1 MNKQFKQLPKPER
14 DPDQKLEIQ
23 EQNIS
28 KLPRWFLPG
37 IILLIIGIS
46 TYLLAQN
53 LREEIPPA
61 SAESIRAIGPETAP
75 VVIAEYADFACITCR
90 AWHQLGIKD
99 RVIEAYG
106 EQVRFEWHDFPV
118 TSPASP
124 KAAEAGFCAHDQGDF
139 WAYHEVV
146 FDNAPALSVDNL
158 IQYAGEIGL
167 DAAQFT
173 ECLESGR
180 YALSVEAEL
189 KAASNLGLFSVP
201 SFIVND
207 QRLIGPPSFEQLS
220 ATIDAIL
227 QAAD

>member
-1 MNKQFKQLPKPER
+1 MTKQYKQSPKTDG
-14 DPDQKLEIQ
+14 DPQQKPDSQ
-23 EQNIS
+23 EQNKS

-37 IILLIIGIS
+37 IILVIIGIS
-46 TYLLAQN
+46 IFLLTQN
-53 LREEIPPA
+53 SQGEIPPT
-61 SAESIRAIGPETAP
+61 SAESLRAIGPATAP

-90 AWHQLGIKD
+90 AWHQFGIKD
-99 RVIEAYG
+99 RVIETYG

-124 KAAEAGFCAHDQGDF
+124 KAAEAGFCAHDQGSF
-139 WAYHEVV
+139 WAYHEIV
-146 FDNAPALSVDNL
+146 FDNAPALSVENL

-167 DAAQFT
+167 NATQFA

-180 YALSVEAEL
+180 HAQSVEAEL

-201 SFIVND
+201 SFIVNN

-227 QAAD
+227 EAAN

>member
-1 MNKQFKQLPKPER
+1 MKRQHAKSPQPES
-14 DPDQKLEIQ
+14 DGHQAKSQ
-23 EQNIS
+23 EQNKS

-37 IILLIIGIS
+37 LILIIIGMGI
-46 TYLLAQN
+46 YLLAQ
-53 LREEIPPA
+53 RPPEDTQVA
-61 SAESIRAIGPETAP
+61 NAESLRAIGPEAAP

-90 AWHQLGIKD
+90 AWHQFGIRE
-99 RVIEAYG
+99 RVLDAYG
-106 EQVRFEWHDFPV
+106 EQVRFVWHDFPV

-124 KAAEAGFCAHDQGDF
+124 KAAEAGFCAHDQGEF
-139 WAYHEVV
+139 WAYHDIV
-146 FDNAPALSVDNL
+146 FDNPPALRVENL
-158 IQYAGEIGL
+158 IRYAGEIGL

-180 YALSVEAEL
+180 HAPSVEAEL

-220 ATIDAIL
+220 ATIDSIL
-227 QAAD
+227 AAEN